1 MLFYILLGFISIFC
15 TLTIVCIFIEGEAAA
30 LCFMAVMLLCAP
42 LSISWVSYAKSV
54 SNINN
59 QYMIVEQYQEHV
71 DSLNNRLQNFDYPK
85 GALMSADTPV
95 AAIVNSLSVAE
106 EKLLEAKASRINS
119 IKEIEAT
126 RLGPMSGV
134 INFVGDYKQQEE
146 K

>member
-15 TLTIVCIFIEGEAAA
+15 TLTIVCIFIEDEAQ
-30 LCFMAVMLLCAP
+30 L
-42 LSISWVSYAKSV
+42 
-54 SNINN
+54 
-59 QYMIVEQYQEHV
+59 
-71 DSLNNRLQNFDYPK
+71 
-85 GALMSADTPV
+85 

-106 EKLLEAKASRINS
+106 EKLLEAKASRINN